1 MGQRGTIGMLGK
13 RLSRR
18 ELGGLAGLAFAATA
32 TAAHAASTAVSGAP
46 SDAEIAA
53 ILKTRVET
61 ERRTVGVVVGVI
73 DAKGRRIIAA
83 GARGAGDTRPLDGD
97 TEFEIGS
104 VTKVFTSLL
113 LADMVRRGEVALN
126 DPAAKYLPPGAN
138 LPQRGDRQITLI
150 DLATHTS
157 GLPRMP
163 GNFTPKDPANPYADY
178 DDAKL
183 YAFLA
188 KAPLNSDIGA
198 TYSYSNLGVGLLGQ
212 LLARRAGMPYAALVQ
227 KRITGPL
234 GLKDTAIALT
244 PAQKARLAAGHDG
257 GLTPTPYWDLDSLAG
272 AGALHS
278 TANDLLAFLA
288 AELGYVDTPLKAA
301 MADQLVPRRQAGGNL
316 KVALG
321 WHVSPRP
328 GAPGEPADEIV
339 WHNGGTGGFR
349 SFVGFDKARGVGVV
363 VLMNASNDIGGDD
376 IGMYVLAGAPVSKV
390 APPRQTVAVAPEI
403 LDRYVGQYQLT
414 PAMLVTVTRQDQR
427 LMAQLTGQRIFE
439 IFAES
444 PTDFFWKVVDAQAH
458 FEVGPDGKATSLT
471 LRQNGREM
479 IAPRLP

>member
-1 MGQRGTIGMLGK
+1 MVGK

-18 ELGGLAGLAFAATA
+18 DLGGLASLALALTAVRGHAAATA
-32 TAAHAASTAVSGAP
+32 TSSTP
-46 SDAEIAA
+46 SDAEIVAV
-53 ILKTRVET
+53 LKTRVET

-73 DAKGRRIIAA
+73 DAKGRRILSA
-83 GARGAGDTRPLDGD
+83 GARAAGDTRPLDGD
-97 TEFEIGS
+97 TAFEIGS
-104 VTKVFTSLL
+104 VTKVFTALL
-113 LADMVRRGEVALN
+113 LADMVRRGEVKLD
-126 DPAAKYLPPGAN
+126 DPAAKYLPPGVT
-138 LPQRGDRQITLI
+138 LPQRGGAQITLI

-157 GLPRMP
+157 GLPRLP

-183 YAFLA
+183 YAFLPT
-188 KAPLNSDIGA
+188 APLNSDIGA
-198 TYSYSNLGVGLLGQ
+198 TYSYSNLGAGLLGQ
-212 LLARRAGMPYAALVQ
+212 LLARRAGLPYAALVQ

-234 GLKDTAIALT
+234 GLKDTTIALT
-244 PAQKARLAAGHDG
+244 PAQKARLAVGHDAS
-257 GLTPTPYWDLDSLAG
+257 LAPTPYWDLDSLAG

-278 TANDLLAFLA
+278 TANDLLTFLA
-288 AELGYVDTPLKAA
+288 AELGYVDTPLKGA
-301 MADQLVPRRQAGGNL
+301 MADQLVPRRPAGGNL

-328 GAPGEPADEIV
+328 GAAGDPAGEII

-349 SFVGFDKARGVGVV
+349 SFVGFDKARGLGVV

-376 IGMYVLAGAPVSKV
+376 IGLYVLAGAPVSKV

-427 LMAQLTGQRIFE
+427 LMAQLTGQPVFE

-444 PTDFFWKVVDAQAH
+444 PTDFFWKVVDAQAY
-458 FEVGPDGKATSLT
+458 FELGPDGKATSLT

>member
-1 MGQRGTIGMLGK
+1 MFENGLTK
-13 RLSRR
+13 RV
-18 ELGGLAGLAFAATA
+18 LGGLAAIMLTMTAATGN
-32 TAAHAASTAVSGAP
+32 AAPAAAAAP
-46 SDAEIAA
+46 PSEAEIAA

-61 ERRTVGVVVGVI
+61 ERRTIGVVVGVI
-73 DAKGRRIIAA
+73 DAKGRHIIVT

-113 LADMVRRGEVALN
+113 LADMVRRGAVALD
-126 DPAAKYLPPGAN
+126 DPAAKYLPPGVS
-138 LPQRGDRQITLI
+138 LPRRGGRQITLI

-157 GLPRMP
+157 GLPRIP
-163 GNFTPKDPANPYADY
+163 GNFTPRDPSNPYADY

-183 YAFLA
+183 YAFLPT
-188 KAPLNSDIGA
+188 APLNSDIGT
-198 TYSYSNLGVGLLGQ
+198 TYGYSNLGVGLLGQ
-212 LLARRAGMPYAALVQ
+212 LLARRARTSYADLVQ
-227 KRITGPL
+227 ARITGPL
-234 GLKDTAIALT
+234 GLKDTTITLT
-244 PAQKARLAAGHDG
+244 PAQKARLAVGHDS
-257 GLTPTPYWDLDSLAG
+257 GLSPTPYWDLDALAG

-288 AELGYVDTPLKAA
+288 AELGYVDTPLKGA
-301 MADQLVPRRQAGGNL
+301 MADQLVPRRPAGGNL

-321 WHVSPRP
+321 WHISPGP
-328 GAPGEPADEIV
+328 GASGDPAGEIV

-363 VLMNASNDIGGDD
+363 VLMNTSNDVGGDD
-376 IGMYVLAGAPVSKV
+376 IGMYVLTGAPVSKS
-390 APPRQTVAVAPEI
+390 APPRQTVPVATEI

-414 PAMLVTVTRQDQR
+414 PAMLVTVTRQDKR
-427 LMAQLTGQRIFE
+427 LMAQLTGQPIFE
-439 IFAES
+439 IFAEN

-471 LRQNGREM
+471 LHQNGREM